1 MGRRYTT
8 ATINARPGATNRWS
22 RAPDRGGEVQSAS
35 TRTMRNSALEAH
47 AMPHMTPDQV
57 TEYDPEEVKELLDA
71 GRILLVDVREP
82 AEYAAERIPGALL
95 YPLSTFDVTQLPPD
109 ESRQIVFSCAAGGRS
124 LTAARQRLAQGQP
137 AAHLAGGI
145 SEWKA
150 VGLPTIRIDPRTGRP
165 M

>member
-1 MGRRYTT
+1 
-8 ATINARPGATNRWS
+8 
-22 RAPDRGGEVQSAS
+22 
-35 TRTMRNSALEAH
+35 
-47 AMPHMTPDQV
+47 MPHITPDQV
-57 TEYDPEEVKELLDA
+57 TEYDPAEVKELLDA
-71 GRILLVDVREP
+71 GRIMLIDVREP

-124 LTAARQRLAQGQP
+124 LTAARQRLAQGQS
-137 AAHLAGGI
+137 AAHMAGGI

-165 M
+165 I

>member
-1 MGRRYTT
+1 MHPADEALRLSARR
-8 ATINARPGATNRWS
+8 
-22 RAPDRGGEVQSAS
+22 RAAEVQSPLEEQPKPC
-35 TRTMRNSALEAH
+35 SAAPSV
-47 AMPHMTPDQV
+47 MPHTTPDQV
-57 TEYDPEEVKELLDA
+57 TEYDPHEVKELLAA

-109 ESRQIVFSCAAGGRS
+109 ESRQVVFSCAAGGRS